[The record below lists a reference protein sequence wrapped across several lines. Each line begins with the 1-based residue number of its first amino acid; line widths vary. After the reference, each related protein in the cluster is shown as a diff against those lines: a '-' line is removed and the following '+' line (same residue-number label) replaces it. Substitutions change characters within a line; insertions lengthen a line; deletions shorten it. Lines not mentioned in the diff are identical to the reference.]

1 MLCRRDFLLS
11 TTSELRVGNA
21 LLWYSKANLFLQ
33 QITWEAKME
42 AEDIERYLAELG
54 TELKNRGLNKP
65 VHVLLIGGAYMLLL
79 ANAPRSTKDIDIF
92 WLDEDGLQR
101 AYAPLRESVQIIKQR
116 HNLDADWLNY
126 LAQML
131 MYDEV
136 IVPDGKLW
144 KRFGPLHV
152 YAPPREYILAL
163 KIAAGRDKDL
173 ADCAILLSKTRI
185 RTREQAQHV
194 VERYLLPGGLEK
206 YAQSIEHAL
215 RWLFEGKRG

>member
-1 MLCRRDFLLS
+1 MITPGFRPVASWL
-11 TTSELRVGNA
+11 A
-21 LLWYSKANLFLQ
+21 LVYSKPNLSLKLL
-33 QITWEAKME
+33 IREAKME

-54 TELKNRGLNKP
+54 AELKNRGLKKR
-65 VHVLLIGGAYMLLL
+65 VRVLLIGGAYMLLF

-92 WLDEDGLQR
+92 WLDEDGFQR
-101 AYAPLRESVQIIKQR
+101 AYAPLRESVQVIKQK
-116 HNLDADWLNY
+116 HDLDADWLNY

-136 IVPDGKLW
+136 IVPEGKLW

-185 RTREQAQHV
+185 RTREQAQQV

-206 YAQSIEHAL
+206 YAESIEHAL

>member
-1 MLCRRDFLLS
+1 
-11 TTSELRVGNA
+11 
-21 LLWYSKANLFLQ
+21 
-33 QITWEAKME
+33 ME

-65 VHVLLIGGAYMLLL
+65 VRILLIGGAYMLLF
-79 ANAPRSTKDIDIF
+79 ANATRSTKDIDIF

-101 AYAPLRESVQIIKQR
+101 AYAPLRESVQVIKQK
-116 HNLDADWLNY
+116 HDLDADWLNY

-152 YAPPREYILAL
+152 YTPEVEYILAL
-163 KIAAGRDKDL
+163 KITAGRQKDL
-173 ADCAILLSKTRI
+173 EDCAILLPKTKI
-185 RTREQAQHV
+185 RTLKQAQQVLDH
-194 VERYLLPGGLEK
+194 YILPGGQQKNAER
-206 YAQSIEHAL
+206 IENAL
-215 RWLFEGKRG
+215 NRLFEREG

>member
-1 MLCRRDFLLS
+1 MLTPSFRPVAPWL
-11 TTSELRVGNA
+11 A
-21 LLWYSKANLFLQ
+21 LVYSKANLSLK
-33 QITWEAKME
+33 QIIREAKME
-42 AEDIERYLAELG
+42 AGDIERYLAELG
-54 TELKNRGLNKP
+54 AELKNRGIKKP
-65 VHVLLIGGAYMLLL
+65 VRILLIGGAYMLLF

-92 WLDEDGLQR
+92 WLDQDGLQR
-101 AYAPLRESVQIIKQR
+101 AYAPLRESVQAIKQK
-116 HNLDADWLNY
+116 HDLDADWLNY

-185 RTREQAQHV
+185 RTREQAQQV
-194 VERYLLPGGLEK
+194 VERYLLPGGLQK
-206 YAQSIEHAL
+206 NPASFDHPL
-215 RWLFEGKRG
+215 LFLF

>member
-1 MLCRRDFLLS
+1 MLTPSFRPVAPWL
-11 TTSELRVGNA
+11 A
-21 LLWYSKANLFLQ
+21 LVYSKANLSLK
-33 QITWEAKME
+33 QIIREAKME
-42 AEDIERYLAELG
+42 AGDIERYLAELG
-54 TELKNRGLNKP
+54 SELKNRGLKKP
-65 VHVLLIGGAYMLLL
+65 VRVLLIGGAYMLLF

-92 WLDEDGLQR
+92 WLDQDRLQR

-116 HNLDADWLNY
+116 HDLDADWLNY

-152 YAPPREYILAL
+152 YAPAREYILAL
-163 KIAAGRDKDL
+163 KITAGRQKDL

-194 VERYLLPGGLEK
+194 VEKYLLPGGLEK
-206 YAQSIEHAL
+206 YAESIEHAL
-215 RWLFEGKRG
+215 R